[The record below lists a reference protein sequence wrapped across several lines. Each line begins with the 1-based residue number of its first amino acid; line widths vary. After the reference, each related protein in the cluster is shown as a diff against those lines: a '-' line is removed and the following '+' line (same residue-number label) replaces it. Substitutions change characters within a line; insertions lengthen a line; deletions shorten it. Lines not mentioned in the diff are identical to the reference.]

1 MSGVDG
7 FIISIPDGDDEEPL
21 WMRIVGGEMIQHGI
35 GAGWLHATG
44 LEAVPKGDRIMLVAP
59 VTHTTLHW
67 TDFPDLPPRQGR
79 AAARLLALDNSIG
92 PAETLHVAT
101 AETANPEDSHNV
113 AVVARAQMAHWLLW
127 AQQHGLDPDVILPAA
142 LLLPH
147 PEEGFVRG
155 VIGGQTVV
163 RGSDCAMAATDPLCA
178 PIIGD
183 APVRD
188 IPPDAINRAA
198 IAALEEPPLN
208 LRQGD
213 FARRAKKM
221 LDWALVRRLAAMV
234 GLIAFGSLLIA
245 LILIMKYSFAAS
257 AVDAESVALA
267 RTVLPRV
274 EGTANAQAQLDARLI
289 ELGGGGLGFSGP
301 ASGLFMAMRNAS
313 NVSIANLGHSADGTL
328 RVTLSGPRV
337 EDINIVLIA
346 LQEAGFTITAASQQ
360 GQGGQVLAD
369 ITVRAL

>member
-7 FIISIPDGDDEEPL
+7 FIISIPEGDDAEPL
-21 WMRIVGGEMIQHGI
+21 WMRIVGDEMIQHGV
-35 GAGWLHATG
+35 GAGWLYATG
-44 LEAVPKGDRIMLVAP
+44 LEAVPKGDRVMLVAP
-59 VTHTTLHW
+59 VAHTTLHW

-79 AAARLLALDNSIG
+79 AAARLMALDNSIG
-92 PAETLHVAT
+92 PAEALHVAT
-101 AETANPEDSHNV
+101 TETANSEDSHNV

-127 AQQHGLDPDVILPAA
+127 AQHHGLDPDIILPAA

-147 PEEGFVRG
+147 PEDGFVQG
-155 VIGGQTVV
+155 VIGGQAVV
-163 RGSDCAMAATDPLCA
+163 RGPDCAMAATDPLCA

-188 IPPDAINRAA
+188 IAPDMINQAA
-198 IAALEEPPLN
+198 IAALDEPPLN

-213 FARRAKKM
+213 FARRAKRM
-221 LDWALVRRLAAMV
+221 LDWALVRRLAAMM
-234 GLIAFGSLLIA
+234 GLIAFGSLLIV
-245 LILIMKYSFAAS
+245 LVLIMKYSFAAG

-274 EGTANAQAQLDARLI
+274 EDAANAQAQLDARLV

-301 ASGLFMAMRNAS
+301 ASGLFMAMRNAP
-313 NVSIANLGHSADGTL
+313 NVSIASLAHSADGTL
-328 RVTLSGPRV
+328 RVTLSGPRA

-346 LQEAGFTITAASQQ
+346 LQ
-360 GQGGQVLAD
+360 
-369 ITVRAL
+369 